1 MLLYDKSCGDIIILD
16 NFIKIFVDDNS
27 ETIMGITITGEI
39 FIILDCDNEEMA
51 FKIVKDIYTKM
62 TYGSE
67 NMIIDIEDYRIHCED
82 CIKFKNDA
90 CAMGTNRD
98 PKDSTCIDFLG
109 EEDGEDEE
117 K

>member
-1 MLLYDKSCGDIIILD
+1 MLLYDKIYGDIYNLD
-16 NFIKIFVDDNS
+16 NMVRIFPDGRYISARYTSGDKIH
-27 ETIMGITITGEI
+27 
-39 FIILDCDNEEMA
+39 IISCDNEEMA

-67 NMIIDIEDYRIHCED
+67 NMIIDIEDYREHCEH
-82 CIKFKNDA
+82 CIKFKTDA

-109 EEDGEDEE
+109 EEDGEDE
-117 K
+117 